1 MKVIFLKDLKGQGK
15 KGEIKEVKDGYGNFL
30 IKNNIASLANEAN
43 LKHYNTVKSKQEL
56 EENLFIKEC
65 EKLKEQLEKLK
76 INIKVKVGAQDKVF
90 GSVSTKQIVT
100 ELKKLNYN
108 IDKNKIKLDHP
119 LSSLGTHVINVELH
133 KKVIANIKINLVK

>member
-30 IKNNIASLANEAN
+30 IKNNVASLANEAN

-76 INIKVKVGAQDKVF
+76 INIKVKVGTQDRVF

-119 LSSLGTHVINVELH
+119 LSSLGTHVVNVELH